1 MNKLIKIVQY
11 IWAAPV
17 TVFGLLYVLLFW
29 ACGWYKWSGVHG
41 DALVWLLNVD
51 KSPQWL
57 LKLWGRFAG
66 QAVGNVIVLK
76 SSFAD
81 KPWLLIHEQKHVD
94 QVMRLGVFQPIV
106 YVLSYLAI
114 KFGCPGSDAYYSN
127 PMEIDARRA
136 AGQIIDV
143 EGVIKKL
150 RESVQKSNM

>member
-17 TVFGLLYVLLFW
+17 TVVGLLYVLFFW
-29 ACGWYKWSGVHG
+29 ACGWYKWNGVHG

-51 KSPQWL
+51 KSPSWL

-66 QAVGNVIVLK
+66 QAIGNVVVLK
-76 SSFAD
+76 SNFAD

-114 KFGCPGSDAYYSN
+114 KLGCPGSDAYYDS
-127 PMEIDARRA
+127 PFEIDARRA
-136 AGQIIDV
+136 AGQVIDIV
-143 EGVIKKL
+143 GTIKKL
-150 RESVQKSNM
+150 QNAAKK